1 MSDMFELVRVC
12 DAILAVA
19 GEPVSA
25 ETLAAA
31 AGGEITVVD
40 VEAAIAAL
48 QARYGA
54 DESGLVLEKVAG
66 GWRLATRPELDGV
79 LRSYLGVRSRTRLS
93 QAALETLSIVAYRQ
107 PVTLPEIS
115 FVRGVNSAGVVRTLV
130 ERGLVKVSGRKKVV
144 GTPLLYRTTREFL
157 VHFGLD
163 DLSAL
168 PSLEE
173 IDELGGDDASVS

>member
-1 MSDMFELVRVC
+1 MPETAELARIC

-19 GEPVSA
+19 GEPVTA
-25 ETLAAA
+25 EALAGA
-31 AGGEITVVD
+31 AGEEVTPAD
-40 VEAAIAAL
+40 VEAAIGLL

-54 DESGLVLEKVAG
+54 PDSGVVLEKVAG
-66 GWRLATRPELDGV
+66 GWRLATRPELDGA
-79 LRSYLGVRSRTRLS
+79 LRAYLGVRSRTRLS

-115 FVRGVNSAGVVRTLV
+115 FVRGVNSAGVVRTLI

>member
-1 MSDMFELVRVC
+1 MPESPELARIC

-19 GEPVSA
+19 GEPVAA
-25 ETLAAA
+25 ESLAAA
-31 AGGEITVVD
+31 AGDEVTAAD
-40 VEAAIAAL
+40 VEAAIGLL

-54 DESGLVLEKVAG
+54 EDCGLVLEKVAG
-66 GWRLATRPELDGV
+66 GWRLATRPELDGA
-79 LRSYLGVRSRTRLS
+79 LRAYLGVRSRTRLS

-115 FVRGVNSAGVVRTLV
+115 FVRGVNSAAVVRTLID
-130 ERGLVKVSGRKKVV
+130 RGLVRVSGRKKVV

-173 IDELGGDDASVS
+173 IDELVGDDSSVS